1 MVLAVLLG
9 EGALRNCRYVVGST
23 RWPLTAPN
31 VRLQTDGE
39 ATFASLKVD
48 VELKHL
54 PKAVRSPWISKETW
68 RLEDWRA
75 ALLRAG
81 QESTREVQ
89 KARRDFQRAL
99 QGDRRQRVQSAGS
112 KIEGLL
118 EAGRVKEAW
127 DHIARWYCHV
137 REKQAHPT
145 RKSLDQE

>member
-75 ALLRAG
+75 ALLWAG

-89 KARRDFQRAL
+89 KAQRDFQRAL
-99 QGDRRQRVQSAGS
+99 QGDRRRRVQSAGS

-127 DHIARWYCHV
+127 VDLADEAGRKDGD
-137 REKQAHPT
+137 REGRLHPQI
-145 RKSLDQE
+145 R

>member
-68 RLEDWRA
+68 RLEDWRE
-75 ALLRAG
+75 ALLWTGRAR
-81 QESTREVQ
+81 TREVC
-89 KARRDFQRAL
+89 KELCKFQRAL
-99 QGDRRQRVQSAGS
+99 QEDRLRRVHVTGS
-112 KIEGLL
+112 TIEVLM
-118 EAGRVKEAW
+118 AADRIKEAW
-127 DHIARWYCHV
+127 YPLVRWYSHA
-137 REKQAHPT
+137 RGKQAHPT
-145 RKSLDQE
+145 KEVLYQK

>member
-1 MVLAVLLG
+1 M
-9 EGALRNCRYVVGST
+9 
-23 RWPLTAPN
+23 
-31 VRLQTDGE
+31 RLQTDGE

-81 QESTREVQ
+81 QESTREVH

-99 QGDRRQRVQSAGS
+99 QGDRRRRVQLAGS
-112 KIEGLL
+112 NIEGLL
-118 EAGRVKEAW
+118 EAVRVKEAW
-127 DHIARWYCHV
+127 VSHCEVVSSCAGETGPPH
-137 REKQAHPT
+137 
-145 RKSLDQE
+145 QEGTGPRVDD